1 MALRFLSSAARQ
13 KRHVLAVDLGSRTTK
28 AVYLQRRGE
37 GMALCNYAL
46 ADAPI
51 FERTLSPDL
60 LAEHLKSLLQEMDAP
75 RVKSAA
81 LAIGANE
88 AFVRHV
94 EMPRVP
100 AEGLNLVL
108 RHNAKSYLQQ
118 DLAGHVI
125 DCHVIYEAM
134 PQATGATGAAGAKP
148 TQAGS
153 LKQKIL
159 VTGAK
164 RQLIEDYAAGVRQAG
179 LTADYIVPSLISP
192 VNAFERALPEV
203 FEKEIVALVD
213 IGFKGSSISILQR
226 GELMLLRAVAI
237 GGDRL
242 TTAVA
247 EALSISYAEAEG
259 IKLGMPGEVQGV
271 LESVVA
277 SLARELRASID
288 FYEHQQ
294 DKAVTQ
300 VYVSGGS
307 ARSELVMQ
315 ILQNE
320 LMAQC
325 RTWNPVASL
334 QVALAPQQAAELEQI
349 APHLAVAAGAALVA
363 TS

>member
-37 GMALCNYAL
+37 SMALCNYAL

-51 FERTLSPDL
+51 FEKTLSPDL
-60 LAEHLKSLLQEMDAP
+60 LAEHLKSLLQEMGAP
-75 RVKSAA
+75 RVKSTA

-100 AEGLNLVL
+100 ADGLNLVL

-118 DLAGHVI
+118 DLSGHVI

-134 PQATGATGAAGAKP
+134 PQAAGAAGAKP

-164 RQLIEDYAAGVRQAG
+164 RQVVEDYAAGVRQAG
-179 LTADYIVPSLISP
+179 LAADYIVPSLISP

-349 APHLAVAAGAALVA
+349 APHLAVAAGAALIA
-363 TS
+363 SS

>member
-1 MALRFLSSAARQ
+1 MTLQTLNGAARR
-13 KRHVLAVDLGSRTTK
+13 KRQLLAVDLGSRTTK
-28 AVYLQRRGE
+28 AVFLQRRGDSLV
-37 GMALCNYAL
+37 LCNYVL

-51 FERTLSPDL
+51 FEKTLSPDL
-60 LAEHLKSLLQEMDAP
+60 LGEHLKGLLQDLGAP
-75 RVKSAA
+75 RVKSVA
-81 LAIGANE
+81 LAISAND

-108 RHNAKSYLQQ
+108 RHNAKGYLQQ
-118 DLAGHVI
+118 DLTGQVI
-125 DCHVIYEAM
+125 DCHVIYEGM
-134 PQATGATGAAGAKP
+134 PQTAGAAGAKP
-148 TQAGS
+148 QAGT
-153 LKQKIL
+153 LKQKML

-164 RQLIEDYAAGVRQAG
+164 RQLIEDLAAGVRHAG
-179 LTADYIVPSLISP
+179 LVAEYIVPSLISP

-213 IGFKGSSISILQR
+213 VGFKGSSICILQR

-247 EALSISYAEAEG
+247 EALNVSYAEAEG

-271 LESVVA
+271 LESVVS

-300 VYVSGGS
+300 VFVSGGS
-307 ARSELVMQ
+307 TRSELVIQ

-334 QVALAPQQAAELEQI
+334 QVALSPEQAAELEQI
-349 APHLAVAAGAALVA
+349 APLLAVATGAALIA
-363 TS
+363 S